1 MATTTKYYELTITKT
16 GEVLS
21 SGYSKAELQDD
32 LECEIGSWSD
42 ELEKDLRKSDFS
54 IVVRE
59 VAGERPADTIITRI
73 CDYCGEEPA
82 THNDGSDFVG
92 KHCIEDYDLNASTL

>member
-1 MATTTKYYELTITKT
+1 MTNTANYYELTVKKT

-21 SGYSKAELQDD
+21 SGYSKAEVKED
-32 LECEIGSWSD
+32 LECEVGSWSD
-42 ELEKDLRKSDFS
+42 ELEKDLRKSDLS

-59 VAGERPADTIITRI
+59 VAGERPADTIIDRI
-73 CDYCGEEPA
+73 CDYCGERPA
-82 THNDGSDFVG
+82 THNDGSDYVC